1 MNTSSNKPTV
11 KSKEN
16 SQVTPKA
23 RHPMFIFLI
32 ALFTARA
39 GFHLEQSQNYKG
51 KNRA

>member
-1 MNTSSNKPTV
+1 MNTSSNKPTIKAKE
-11 KSKEN
+11 KS
-16 SQVTPKA
+16 QAMPKA

-39 GFHLEQSQNYKG
+39 GFHLEQSQNFKG